1 MSKKILVAALA
12 ALIPAS
18 ANAACFGSDDFQTC
32 NDTNGNSYTTM
43 RSGDMSWTNDRNS
56 RNSRTG
62 SSWSQNSMDLSD
74 MTVTN
79 ARAANGHSWH
89 MNQMDLGGGMSRY
102 SRTDS
107 NGNAFSGT
115 CTQFGCN

>member
-18 ANAACFGSDDFQTC
+18 ASAACFGSDDFQTC

-43 RSGDMSWTNDRNS
+43 RSGDMSWTNG

-62 SSWSQNSMDLSD
+62 SNWSQNSMHLGD

-79 ARAANGHSWH
+79 GRAANGNSWH
-89 MNQMDLGGGMSRY
+89 MNQMHLGGGMSSY
-102 SRTDS
+102 SGTDS